1 MEYNQPSEIVKD
13 LSFGIDA
20 REKIMHGV
28 DKLTSAVK
36 STLGAS
42 GKCVIYEDALGKP
55 VITKDGVTVAESVV
69 LYDPVENI
77 GATLI
82 KEAARNTVKE
92 AGDGTTTAT
101 VLAHSLLHLANNK
114 KYAQTVRPIKEGIL
128 SGMNKVIG
136 YLDKNAVE
144 VKNDMLESVAE
155 ISCNNDKALGKVISQ
170 AYSKVGKDGVVLMEE
185 SETHDTYVKFVEGTR
200 IDCGLKSPHFI
211 TDKDKGKAELDNPYV
226 LIVSSPIPNIRKIQ
240 SVLEF
245 VIKQKRSLLIV
256 AGVEQQPLAA
266 LLANKVK
273 GNIKVNVVDLP
284 GFGPTKQDTIE
295 DLAILTGAKVIN
307 EELGDDLDLIEPSV
321 LGEAIKTITDDN
333 HTVLQTPDLV
343 HVSFVD
349 RVKEI
354 KEKVKKEKN
363 PFFKKKLQERLAML
377 NGKVAMI
384 KVGAGSKIEMKE
396 KKDRVEDALHA
407 TRAALDEG
415 IVPGGGIALMTCF
428 NDNVV
433 DEAFENND
441 QIEGY
446 RVVMEAI
453 REPFAKIMNNAGL
466 DEAAIWRQIHE
477 FDGMSDERTVKFTT
491 GFDART
497 ETVVDMMKSGIIDP
511 VKVTRVALE
520 KAVSV
525 AGTILTTEC
534 IIINEHKDEDEAT
547 QQMVGGFGMM

>member
-1 MEYNQPSEIVKD
+1 MEYNNPSEIVKD
-13 LSFGIDA
+13 LSFGKDA

-28 DKLTSAVK
+28 DKLADAVK

-101 VLAHSLLHLANNK
+101 VIAQALLHAANEK
-114 KYAQTVRPIKEGIL
+114 KITPMIREIREGIL
-128 SGMNKVIG
+128 SAKNKVID
-136 YLDKNAVE
+136 YLNKVSIK
-144 VKNDMLESVAE
+144 VTKKMLHNVSI
-155 ISCNNDKALGKVISQ
+155 ISCNNDIALGKIISQ

-185 SETHDTYVKFVEGTR
+185 SETHDTYVKIVEGTR

-211 TDKDKGKAELDNPYV
+211 TDKDKGKAVLDNPYV
-226 LIVSSPIPNIRKIQ
+226 LIVTSPIPNIRKIQ

-256 AGVEQQPLAA
+256 ADVEQQPMAA

-295 DLAILTGAKVIN
+295 DLAILTGAKIIN
-307 EELGDDLDLIEPSV
+307 EELGDDLDLIQPDV
-321 LGEAIKTITDDN
+321 LGEAIKAITDDN

-343 HVSFVD
+343 HPSFVD
-349 RVKEI
+349 RVKGIEEKI
-354 KEKVKKEKN
+354 KNEKN
-363 PFFKKKLQERLAML
+363 PFFKKKLRERLAML

-384 KVGAGSKIEMKE
+384 KVGADSKVEMKE
-396 KKDRVEDALHA
+396 KKDRVEDAIYA
-407 TRAALDEG
+407 TKAALQEG
-415 IVPGGGIALMTCF
+415 IVPGGGVALLDASYAIIPE
-428 NDNVV
+428 ND
-433 DEAFENND
+433 
-441 QIEGY
+441 G
-446 RVVMEAI
+446 EAI
-453 REPFAKIMNNAGL
+453 LLEAIKSPYTTVLHNAALEHFESGKVGIGI
-466 DEAAIWRQIHE
+466 DVIKNKQVNMVEA
-477 FDGMSDERTVKFTT
+477 
-491 GFDART
+491 
-497 ETVVDMMKSGIIDP
+497 GIIDP
-511 VKVTRVALE
+511 VLVTKTAL
-520 KAVSV
+520 KNAVSV
-525 AGTILTTEC
+525 ATTIFSADC
-534 IIINEHKDEDEAT
+534 VISNVRVNESN
-547 QQMVGGFGMM
+547 